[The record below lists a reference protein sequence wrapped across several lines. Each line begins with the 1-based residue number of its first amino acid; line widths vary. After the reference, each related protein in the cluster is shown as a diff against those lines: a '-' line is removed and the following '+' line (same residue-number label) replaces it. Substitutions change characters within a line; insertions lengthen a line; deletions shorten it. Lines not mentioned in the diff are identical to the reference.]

1 MAAGTKKIG
10 SAGRYGVRY
19 GATIKQKVV
28 EIEKRQKAT
37 YECPSCHKIAVKR
50 LAKGIWKCNKCSHTF
65 AGRAFSVGE

>member
-28 EIEKRQKAT
+28 DIEKKQKAT
-37 YECPSCHKIAVKR
+37 YECPSCHKITVKR
-50 LAKGIWKCNKCSHTF
+50 LAKGIWKCYKCSHTF
-65 AGRAFSVGE
+65 AAKAFSVGE